1 MAKKSNKPSN
11 VVYLP
16 CQTTLDIHPN
26 RVLECANDNLESAI
40 VIGEDKEGNL
50 YFASSMG
57 DNAHTLWLLEQA
69 KQFLLKC

>member
-1 MAKKSNKPSN
+1 MDKKSSKLSN

-16 CQTTLDIHPN
+16 CQTTLDIAPD
-26 RVLECANDNLESAI
+26 RVLECAHDKLESAI

-57 DNAHTLWLLEQA
+57 DNAHTLWFLEQA

>member
-1 MAKKSNKPSN
+1 MGRKSDNQSN

-16 CQTTLDIHPN
+16 CETTLDIPPD
-26 RVLECANDNLESAI
+26 RVLEGANDKLESVV
-40 VIGEDKEGNL
+40 VIGNDKDGNL

-57 DNAHTLWLLEQA
+57 DNAHTLWIMEQA